1 MRRSIAILIVIVLMI
16 AGGLGYLAGSSHLLA
31 PSHAVAADD
40 CQTFPQTGKTVCG
53 DFLKY
58 WQDHGGLAQQGYPI
72 SDVFDEK
79 SETDGITHKVQYFE
93 RAVFEAHP
101 ENQPPN
107 NVLLSLLGSQKYKTK
122 YGNNAPPSSSAPV
135 VIPVVPSPT
144 GPPGLRVVTSGFG
157 QNGQEIE
164 AGFIVENTGSS
175 ALESSQYQV
184 TAYASDETVLTTNTN
199 YIAAILPGQ
208 RLGIGTD
215 LFESDKTPVARLDVQ
230 VKAGTTSTKNLP
242 PAFTTDKATLK
253 PDKTS
258 PHVIGI
264 VRSSYTKDIKN
275 IRVSAILYDGTGR
288 IIGAGFTFADFIPAN
303 GQSAVDMSVTYTGT
317 PAKVELY
324 AVLSSLSDY

>member
-1 MRRSIAILIVIVLMI
+1 MRRVMVSLAMVGMLLFGIASYA
-16 AGGLGYLAGSSHLLA
+16 AGEHRLFSPSPLA
-31 PSHAVAADD
+31 AADD
-40 CQTFPQTGKTVCG
+40 CQTFSQTGKKICG

-135 VIPVVPSPT
+135 ATPVVPSPT

-230 VKAGTTSTKNLP
+230 VKA
-242 PAFTTDKATLK
+242 DKATLK

-258 PHVIGI
+258 PHVTGI
-264 VRSSYTKDIKN
+264 VRSSYTKDIKD